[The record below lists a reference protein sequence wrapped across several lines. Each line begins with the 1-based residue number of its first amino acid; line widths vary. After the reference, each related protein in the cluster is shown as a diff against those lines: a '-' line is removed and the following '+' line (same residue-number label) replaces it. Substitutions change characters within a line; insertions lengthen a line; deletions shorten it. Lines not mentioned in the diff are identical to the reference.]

1 MWFTETPWP
10 PIFILLVVC
19 CFLVA
24 AWQGSKRAVYLIW
37 VGVLLAACAGV
48 YFYEQATVTESERVE
63 QNVHDLVHAF
73 QRKDKQTTLN
83 FFSPQADQFRST
95 VEKAIELVD
104 VRDDVDVKDVNI
116 LMMSENTQAVSQ
128 FRANAT
134 VSVRGLVDYTH
145 QPSRW
150 ELTWQ
155 KEAGE
160 WKIVAVQRLNP
171 VTGEKMGIWQQSSH

>member
-24 AWQGSKRAVYLIW
+24 AWQGSKRAIYLVW
-37 VGVLLAACAGV
+37 VVALLAACAGI
-48 YFYEQATVTESERVE
+48 YFIEEVTVTESERVE
-63 QNVHDLVHAF
+63 RNVHDLVHAF
-73 QRKDKQTTLN
+73 QRKDKQATIN
-83 FFSPQADQFRST
+83 FFSQQVPEYRAIL
-95 VEKAIELVD
+95 EKAMDIVD
-104 VRDDVDVKDVNI
+104 IKGDVDVKDVNV
-116 LMMSENTQAVSQ
+116 LVVSENTQAISH

-134 VSVRGLVDYTH
+134 ISIRGLLQDSH

-160 WKIVAVQRLNP
+160 WKIVGVQRLNP
-171 VTGEKMGIWQQSSH
+171 VTGEKMGILQQSAQ